1 MVEKLMSPVG
11 WVRAPFL
18 ALCCPFSQVSNKIM
32 EMRNP
37 RILIVDDEPN
47 IRRGLAEALDDQ
59 GYVIEQAASGE
70 DALELLRSKGF
81 DLVLVDLVMEE
92 MDGIEV
98 LKEINKEWPQTEV
111 VIITA
116 HGTIQTAVRALKE
129 GAYDYLT
136 KPINVKR
143 FRSYVHNILRTQEL
157 EEENR
162 RLREQLRAEQE
173 YSEIIGR
180 SEKLLTILE
189 MIDQL
194 APTDVTILIEGES
207 GTGKELVA
215 QAIHQKSGRGQESFI
230 SVNCGA
236 LPRELIGSELFG
248 HEKGAF
254 TGASQQKQGRFELA
268 NRGTLFLDEIAEMD
282 LEAQVT
288 LLRILEE
295 GRFRRVGGTR
305 EVAVDVR
312 VIAATNK
319 SLEEQVGEG
328 KFREDLFY
336 RLNVVRMNLPP
347 LRERREDIKVLA
359 QHFLDN
365 FSAKYHRSD
374 LKFDSEVS
382 ARFADYE
389 WPGNIRELKNC
400 IERAVILAREPVI
413 GLDLLPEP
421 LQRESDSPTKAGIS
435 VGLSLADV
443 EREMIRQTLEH
454 TGGHRRRTAEILGI
468 SERDLYYKLKKYQL
482 K

>member
-1 MVEKLMSPVG
+1 
-11 WVRAPFL
+11 
-18 ALCCPFSQVSNKIM
+18 M
-32 EMRNP
+32 EMRTP
-37 RILIVDDEPN
+37 RILIVDDELN
-47 IRRGLAEALDDQ
+47 IRQGLAEALQDQ
-59 GYVIEQAASGE
+59 GYEIEQAASGE
-70 DALELLRSKGF
+70 AALELVRLMPF

-92 MDGIEV
+92 MDGLEV
-98 LKEINKEWPQTEV
+98 LRQINREWPQTEV

-116 HGTIQTAVRALKE
+116 HGTIETAVTALRE

-143 FRSYVHNILRTQEL
+143 FRSYVHNILRAQEL
-157 EEENR
+157 QEENR
-162 RLREQLRAEQE
+162 RLREQLRTEQE
-173 YSEIIGR
+173 YSQIIGR

-215 QAIHQKSGRGQESFI
+215 NAIHQKSGRGQKPFI

-236 LPRELIGSELFG
+236 LPKELIGSELFG

-254 TGASQQKQGRFELA
+254 TGASHQKQGRFELA
-268 NRGTLFLDEIAEMD
+268 DRGTLFLDEIAEMD

-288 LLRILEE
+288 LLRILEG
-295 GRFRRVGGTR
+295 GRFRRVGGTH
-305 EVAVDVR
+305 EVKVDVR

-319 SLEEQVGEG
+319 SLKEQVREG
-328 KFREDLFY
+328 RFREDLFY
-336 RLNVVRMNLPP
+336 RLNVVRMSLPP
-347 LRERREDIKVLA
+347 LRERREDIQTLA
-359 QHFLDN
+359 QHFLDTL
-365 FSAKYHRSD
+365 STKYHKSD
-374 LKFDSEVS
+374 LKFASELTERL
-382 ARFADYE
+382 AHYE

-400 IERAVILAREPVI
+400 IERAVILTREQVI
-413 GLDLLPEP
+413 GLDLLPERIR
-421 LQRESDSPTKAGIS
+421 QESDLPTRAAVS
-435 VGLSLADV
+435 VGLSLGEM

-454 TGGHRRRTAEILGI
+454 TGGHRKRTAEILGI

>member
-1 MVEKLMSPVG
+1 
-11 WVRAPFL
+11 
-18 ALCCPFSQVSNKIM
+18 M
-32 EMRNP
+32 EMRTP
-37 RILIVDDEPN
+37 RILIVDDELN
-47 IRRGLAEALDDQ
+47 IRQGLAEALQDQ
-59 GYVIEQAASGE
+59 GYEIEQAASGE
-70 DALELLRSKGF
+70 AALELVRLMPF

-92 MDGIEV
+92 MDGLEV
-98 LKEINKEWPQTEV
+98 LRQINREWPQTEV

-116 HGTIQTAVRALKE
+116 HGTIETAVTALRE

-143 FRSYVHNILRTQEL
+143 FRSYVHNILRAQEL
-157 EEENR
+157 QEENR
-162 RLREQLRAEQE
+162 RLREQLRTEQE
-173 YSEIIGR
+173 YSQIIGR

-215 QAIHQKSGRGQESFI
+215 NAIHQKSGRGQKPFI

-236 LPRELIGSELFG
+236 LPKELIGSELFG

-254 TGASQQKQGRFELA
+254 TGASHQKQGRFELA
-268 NRGTLFLDEIAEMD
+268 DRGTLFLDEIAEMD

-288 LLRILEE
+288 LLRILEG
-295 GRFRRVGGTR
+295 GRFRRVGGTH
-305 EVAVDVR
+305 EVKVDVR

-319 SLEEQVGEG
+319 SLKEQVREG
-328 KFREDLFY
+328 RFREDLFY
-336 RLNVVRMNLPP
+336 RLNVVRMSLPP
-347 LRERREDIKVLA
+347 LRERREDIQTLA
-359 QHFLDN
+359 QHFLDTL
-365 FSAKYHRSD
+365 STKYHKSD
-374 LKFDSEVS
+374 LKFASELTERL
-382 ARFADYE
+382 AHYE

-400 IERAVILAREPVI
+400 IERAVILTREQVI
-413 GLDLLPEP
+413 GLDLLPERIR
-421 LQRESDSPTKAGIS
+421 QESDLPTRAAVS
-435 VGLSLADV
+435 VGLSLAEM

-454 TGGHRRRTAEILGI
+454 TGGHRKRTAEILGI

>member
-1 MVEKLMSPVG
+1 
-11 WVRAPFL
+11 
-18 ALCCPFSQVSNKIM
+18 M
-32 EMRNP
+32 EMGRP

-47 IRRGLAEALDDQ
+47 IRQGLAEALDDQ
-59 GYVIEQAASGE
+59 GYEIEQAASGE
-70 DALELLRSKGF
+70 DALELVRLKPF
-81 DLVLVDLVMEE
+81 HLVLVDLVMEE

-98 LKEINKEWPQTEV
+98 LREINREWPQTEV

-116 HGTIQTAVRALKE
+116 HGTIETAVKALKE

-143 FRSYVHNILRTQEL
+143 FRSYIHNILRAQEL
-157 EEENR
+157 QEENR
-162 RLREQLRAEQE
+162 RLREQLRTEQE
-173 YSEIIGR
+173 YSQIIGR

-215 QAIHQKSGRGQESFI
+215 HAIHQKSGRGQKPFI

-236 LPRELIGSELFG
+236 LPKELIGNELFG

-268 NRGTLFLDEIAEMD
+268 DRGTLFLDEIAEMD

-295 GRFRRVGGTR
+295 GRFRRIGGTR
-305 EVAVDVR
+305 EVKVNVR

-319 SLEEQVGEG
+319 SLEEQV
-328 KFREDLFY
+328 KQHRFREDLFY

-347 LRERREDIKVLA
+347 LRERREDIRPLA
-359 QHFLDN
+359 QHFLDT
-365 FSAKYHRSD
+365 FSNKYHKSD
-374 LKFDSEVS
+374 LKFAPELNE
-382 ARFADYE
+382 RFDHYR

-400 IERAVILAREPVI
+400 IERAVILARGPVI
-413 GLDLLPEP
+413 GLDLLPQR
-421 LQRESDSPTKAGIS
+421 LKRESDLPTKEGVS
-435 VGLSLADV
+435 VGLSLV
-443 EREMIRQTLEH
+443 EMEREMIRRTLEH
-454 TGGHRRRTAEILGI
+454 TEGHRKRAAEILGI

>member
-1 MVEKLMSPVG
+1 
-11 WVRAPFL
+11 
-18 ALCCPFSQVSNKIM
+18 
-32 EMRNP
+32 
-37 RILIVDDEPN
+37 
-47 IRRGLAEALDDQ
+47 
-59 GYVIEQAASGE
+59 
-70 DALELLRSKGF
+70 
-81 DLVLVDLVMEE
+81 
-92 MDGIEV
+92 
-98 LKEINKEWPQTEV
+98 V

-116 HGTIQTAVRALKE
+116 HGTIETAVKALKE

-143 FRSYVHNILRTQEL
+143 FRSYVHNILYAREL

-162 RLREQLRAEQE
+162 RLREKLRAEQE
-173 YSEIIGR
+173 YSQIVGR

-215 QAIHQKSGRGQESFI
+215 QAMHRKSGRGQEPFI

-268 NRGTLFLDEIAEMD
+268 HCGTLFLDEIAEMD

-305 EVAVDVR
+305 EIEIDVR

-319 SLEEQVGEG
+319 SLQEQVKERR
-328 KFREDLFY
+328 FREDLFY
-336 RLNVVRMNLPP
+336 RLNVVRMNVPS
-347 LRERREDIKVLA
+347 LRERREDIQLLA
-359 QHFLDN
+359 QHFLDT
-365 FSAKYHRSD
+365 FGAKYHRPD
-374 LKFDSEVS
+374 LEFVPEVK
-382 ARFADYE
+382 ARFADYS
-389 WPGNIRELKNC
+389 WPGNIRELRNC
-400 IERAVILAREPVI
+400 IERAVILARGSAI
-413 GLDLLPEP
+413 GLDSLPQSLQRKPSLPEV
-421 LQRESDSPTKAGIS
+421 SGIS
-435 VGLSLADV
+435 VGLSLV
-443 EREMIRQTLEH
+443 EVEKEMIRQTLEH
-454 TGGHRRRTAEILGI
+454 TGGHRKRTAQILGI

>member
-1 MVEKLMSPVG
+1 
-11 WVRAPFL
+11 
-18 ALCCPFSQVSNKIM
+18 M
-32 EMRNP
+32 ETLKP
-37 RILIVDDEPN
+37 RILIADDEPN
-47 IRRGLAEALDDQ
+47 IRQGLAEALEDQ
-59 GYVIEQAASGE
+59 GYEIEQAPSGE
-70 DALELLRSKGF
+70 AALTLLESAPF

-92 MDGIEV
+92 MDGIQV
-98 LKEINKEWPQTEV
+98 LQEINRQWPQTEV

-116 HGTIQTAVRALKE
+116 HGTIETAVKALKE

-143 FRSYVHNILRTQEL
+143 FRSYVHNILYSREL

-162 RLREQLRAEQE
+162 RLREKLRAEQE
-173 YSEIIGR
+173 YSQIIGR

-215 QAIHQKSGRGQESFI
+215 QAMHRKSGRGQEPFI

-268 NRGTLFLDEIAEMD
+268 HCGTLFLDEIAEMD

-288 LLRILEE
+288 LLRILEG

-305 EVAVDVR
+305 EIEVDVR

-319 SLEEQVGEG
+319 SLQNQVKERR
-328 KFREDLFY
+328 FREDLFY
-336 RLNVVRMNLPP
+336 RLNVVRMSVPS
-347 LRERREDIKVLA
+347 LRERREDIQLLA
-359 QHFLDN
+359 QHFLDT
-365 FSAKYHRSD
+365 FRAKYHRPD
-374 LKFDSEVS
+374 LEFAPEVKT
-382 ARFADYE
+382 RFADYS
-389 WPGNIRELKNC
+389 WPGNIRELRNC
-400 IERAVILAREPVI
+400 VERAVILARGSAI
-413 GLDLLPEP
+413 GLDTLPES
-421 LQRESDSPTKAGIS
+421 LQRKPSLPEVSGIS
-435 VGLSLADV
+435 VGLSLVKV
-443 EREMIRQTLEH
+443 EKEMIRQTLEH
-454 TGGHRRRTAEILGI
+454 TGGHRKRTAQILGI

>member
-1 MVEKLMSPVG
+1 
-11 WVRAPFL
+11 
-18 ALCCPFSQVSNKIM
+18 M
-32 EMRNP
+32 ETLKP
-37 RILIVDDEPN
+37 RILIADDEPN
-47 IRRGLAEALDDQ
+47 IRQGLAEALEDQ
-59 GYVIEQAASGE
+59 GYEIEQAPSGE
-70 DALELLRSKGF
+70 AALTLLESAPF

-92 MDGIEV
+92 MDGIQV
-98 LKEINKEWPQTEV
+98 LQEINRQWPQTEV

-116 HGTIQTAVRALKE
+116 HGTIETAVKALKE

-143 FRSYVHNILRTQEL
+143 FRSYVHNILYSREL

-162 RLREQLRAEQE
+162 RLREKLRAEQE
-173 YSEIIGR
+173 YSQIIGR

-215 QAIHQKSGRGQESFI
+215 QAMHRKSGRGQEPFI

-268 NRGTLFLDEIAEMD
+268 HCGTLFLDEIAEMD

-288 LLRILEE
+288 LLRILEG

-305 EVAVDVR
+305 EIVVDVR

-319 SLEEQVGEG
+319 SLQDQVKERR
-328 KFREDLFY
+328 FREDLFY
-336 RLNVVRMNLPP
+336 RLNVVRMSVPS
-347 LRERREDIKVLA
+347 LRERREDIQLLA
-359 QHFLDN
+359 QHFLDT
-365 FSAKYHRSD
+365 FRAKYHRPD
-374 LKFDSEVS
+374 LEFAPEVK
-382 ARFADYE
+382 ARFADYS
-389 WPGNIRELKNC
+389 WPGNIRELRNC
-400 IERAVILAREPVI
+400 VERAVILARGSAI
-413 GLDLLPEP
+413 GLDTLPES
-421 LQRESDSPTKAGIS
+421 LQRKPSLPEVSGIS
-435 VGLSLADV
+435 VGLPLVKV
-443 EREMIRQTLEH
+443 EKEMIRQTLEH
-454 TGGHRRRTAEILGI
+454 TGGHRKRTAQILGI

>member
-1 MVEKLMSPVG
+1 MG
-11 WVRAPFL
+11 R
-18 ALCCPFSQVSNKIM
+18 
-32 EMRNP
+32 P

-47 IRRGLAEALDDQ
+47 IRQGLAEALGDQ
-59 GYVIEQAASGE
+59 GYEIEQAASGE
-70 DALELLRSKGF
+70 VALELVRLRPF

-98 LKEINKEWPQTEV
+98 LREINRQWPQTEV

-116 HGTIQTAVRALKE
+116 HGTIETAVKALKE

-143 FRSYVHNILRTQEL
+143 FRSYIHNILRAQEL
-157 EEENR
+157 QEENR
-162 RLREQLRAEQE
+162 RLREQLRTEQE
-173 YSEIIGR
+173 YSQIIGR

-189 MIDQL
+189 MIEQL
-194 APTDVTILIEGES
+194 APTDVTLLIEGES

-215 QAIHQKSGRGQESFI
+215 HAIHHKSGRGQKHFI

-236 LPRELIGSELFG
+236 LPKELIGSELFG

-268 NRGTLFLDEIAEMD
+268 DRGSLFLDEIAEMD

-305 EVAVDVR
+305 EIKVNVR

-319 SLEEQVGEG
+319 SLQEQVKKGR
-328 KFREDLFY
+328 FREDLFY
-336 RLNVVRMNLPP
+336 RLNVVRMSLPP
-347 LRERREDIKVLA
+347 LRERREDIEPLA
-359 QHFLDN
+359 QHFLDT
-365 FSAKYHRSD
+365 FAAKYHKTQ
-374 LKFDSEVS
+374 LKLASELKE
-382 ARFADYE
+382 RFAHYQ

-400 IERAVILAREPVI
+400 IERAVILAREPLI
-413 GLDLLPEP
+413 GLDLLPER
-421 LQRESDSPTKAGIS
+421 LQLESDLPARGGIS
-435 VGLSLADV
+435 VGSSLAEI

-454 TGGHRRRTAEILGI
+454 TGGHRKRTAEILGI

>member
-1 MVEKLMSPVG
+1 M
-11 WVRAPFL
+11 
-18 ALCCPFSQVSNKIM
+18 SNKTM
-32 EMRNP
+32 EMGRP

-47 IRRGLAEALDDQ
+47 IRQGLAEALEGQ
-59 GYVIEQAASGE
+59 GYEIEQAASGE
-70 DALELLRSKGF
+70 AALELVRLKPF

-98 LKEINKEWPQTEV
+98 LREINREWPQTEV

-116 HGTIQTAVRALKE
+116 HGTIETAVKALKE

-143 FRSYVHNILRTQEL
+143 FRSYIHNILRAQEL
-157 EEENR
+157 QEENW
-162 RLREQLRAEQE
+162 RLKEQLRTEQE
-173 YSEIIGR
+173 YSQIIGR
-180 SEKLLTILE
+180 SDKLLTILE

-215 QAIHQKSGRGQESFI
+215 HAIHKKSGRGQKPFI

-236 LPRELIGSELFG
+236 LPKELIGSELFG

-268 NRGTLFLDEIAEMD
+268 DRGTLFLDEIAEMD

-305 EVAVDVR
+305 EVMVNVR

-319 SLEEQVGEG
+319 SLQEQVKQG

-336 RLNVVRMNLPP
+336 RLNVVRMNLPS
-347 LRERREDIKVLA
+347 LRERQEDIKPLA
-359 QHFLDN
+359 QHFLDI
-365 FSAKYHRSD
+365 FSNKYHKAD
-374 LKFDSEVS
+374 LRFSSELYE
-382 ARFADYE
+382 RFAHYQ

-400 IERAVILAREPVI
+400 IERAVILAREPII
-413 GLDLLPEP
+413 GLDLLPER
-421 LQRESDSPTKAGIS
+421 LQGESNVPTGVGIS
-435 VGLSLADV
+435 VGLSLAEM
-443 EREMIRQTLEH
+443 EREVIRQTLEH
-454 TGGHRRRTAEILGI
+454 TGGHRKRTAEILGI

>member
-1 MVEKLMSPVG
+1 
-11 WVRAPFL
+11 
-18 ALCCPFSQVSNKIM
+18 M
-32 EMRNP
+32 ETLKP
-37 RILIVDDEPN
+37 RILIADDEPN
-47 IRRGLAEALDDQ
+47 IRQGLAEALEDQ
-59 GYVIEQAASGE
+59 GYEIEQAPSGE
-70 DALELLRSKGF
+70 AALTLLESAPF

-92 MDGIEV
+92 MDGIQV
-98 LKEINKEWPQTEV
+98 LQEINRQWPQTEV

-116 HGTIQTAVRALKE
+116 HGTIETAVKALKE

-143 FRSYVHNILRTQEL
+143 FRSYVHNILYSREL

-162 RLREQLRAEQE
+162 RLREKLRAEQE
-173 YSEIIGR
+173 YSQIIGR

-215 QAIHQKSGRGQESFI
+215 QAMHRKSGRGQEPFI

-268 NRGTLFLDEIAEMD
+268 HCGTLFLDEIAEMD

-288 LLRILEE
+288 LLRILEG

-305 EVAVDVR
+305 EIEVNVR

-319 SLEEQVGEG
+319 SLQAQVKEG
-328 KFREDLFY
+328 RFREDLFY
-336 RLNVVRMNLPP
+336 RLNVVRMSVPP
-347 LRERREDIKVLA
+347 LRERREDIQLLA
-359 QHFLDN
+359 QHFLDT
-365 FSAKYHRSD
+365 FRAKYHRPD
-374 LKFDSEVS
+374 LEFAPEVK
-382 ARFADYE
+382 ARFADYS

-400 IERAVILAREPVI
+400 VERAVILARGSAI
-413 GLDLLPEP
+413 GLDTLPES
-421 LQRESDSPTKAGIS
+421 LQRKPSLPEVSGIS
-435 VGLSLADV
+435 VGLSLVKV
-443 EREMIRQTLEH
+443 EKEMIRQTLEH
-454 TGGHRRRTAEILGI
+454 TGGHRKRTAQILGI

>member
-1 MVEKLMSPVG
+1 
-11 WVRAPFL
+11 
-18 ALCCPFSQVSNKIM
+18 M
-32 EMRNP
+32 EMRKP

-47 IRRGLAEALDDQ
+47 IRQGLAEALAGQ
-59 GYVIEQAASGE
+59 GYEIEQAASGE
-70 DALELLRSKGF
+70 AALERLGLTSF
-81 DLVLVDLVMEE
+81 DLVLVDLVMEG
-92 MDGIEV
+92 MDGID
-98 LKEINKEWPQTEV
+98 LLQEINRLWPQIEV

-116 HGTIQTAVRALKE
+116 HGTIETAVKALKE

-143 FRSYVHNILRTQEL
+143 FRSYVHNILRAQEL

-162 RLREQLRAEQE
+162 RLREQLRTQEE
-173 YSEIIGR
+173 YSQLIGR

-194 APTDVTILIEGES
+194 APTDVTLLIEGES

-215 QAIHQKSGRGQESFI
+215 NAIHQKSGRGQEPFI

-268 NRGTLFLDEIAEMD
+268 HSGTLFLDEIAEMD

-305 EVAVDVR
+305 EIEVDVR

-319 SLEEQVGEG
+319 SLQEQVGE
-328 KFREDLFY
+328 KRFREDLFY
-336 RLNVVRMNLPP
+336 RLNVVRMSLPP
-347 LRERREDIKVLA
+347 LRERREDVQLLA
-359 QHFLDN
+359 QHFLDT
-365 FSAKYHRSD
+365 FSVKYHKSD
-374 LKFDSEVS
+374 LQFAPEMS
-382 ARFADYE
+382 ARFADYH

-400 IERAVILAREPVI
+400 IERAVILAKDPII
-413 GLDLLPEP
+413 GLDLLPER
-421 LQRESDSPTKAGIS
+421 LQQESSLSDVFGLSA
-435 VGLSLADV
+435 GLSLAEV
-443 EREMIRQTLEH
+443 EKEMIRQTLEH
-454 TGGHRRRTAEILGI
+454 TGGHRKRTAQMLGI

>member
-1 MVEKLMSPVG
+1 
-11 WVRAPFL
+11 
-18 ALCCPFSQVSNKIM
+18 M
-32 EMRNP
+32 EMGRP

-47 IRRGLAEALDDQ
+47 IRQGLAEALDDQ
-59 GYVIEQAASGE
+59 GYEIEQAASGE
-70 DALELLRSKGF
+70 AALELVRLQPF

-98 LKEINKEWPQTEV
+98 LREINREWPQTEV

-116 HGTIQTAVRALKE
+116 HGTIETAVKALRE

-143 FRSYVHNILRTQEL
+143 FRSYIHNILRAQEL
-157 EEENR
+157 QEENK

-173 YSEIIGR
+173 YSQIIGR

-215 QAIHQKSGRGQESFI
+215 HAIHQKSGRGQEPFI

-236 LPRELIGSELFG
+236 LPKELIGSELFG

-268 NRGTLFLDEIAEMD
+268 DCGTLFLDEIAEMD

-295 GRFRRVGGTR
+295 GRFRRIGGTR
-305 EVAVDVR
+305 EVTVNVR

-319 SLEEQVGEG
+319 SLEEQV
-328 KFREDLFY
+328 KQHRFREDLFY
-336 RLNVVRMNLPP
+336 RLNVVRMSLPP
-347 LRERREDIKVLA
+347 LRERREDIKPLA
-359 QHFLDN
+359 QHFLDT
-365 FSAKYHRSD
+365 FSTKYHKSN
-374 LKFDSEVS
+374 LVFSPELHEKF
-382 ARFADYE
+382 ALYR

-400 IERAVILAREPVI
+400 IERAVIMARGQVI
-413 GLDLLPEP
+413 GLDLLP
-421 LQRESDSPTKAGIS
+421 QRLKQESALATGEEVS
-435 VGLSLADV
+435 VGLSLAEM
-443 EREMIRQTLEH
+443 ERELIRRTLEH
-454 TGGHRRRTAEILGI
+454 TGGHRKRTAGILGI

>member
-1 MVEKLMSPVG
+1 MTIGK
-11 WVRAPFL
+11 
-18 ALCCPFSQVSNKIM
+18 
-32 EMRNP
+32 P

-47 IRRGLAEALDDQ
+47 IRQGLVEALDGQ
-59 GYVIEQAASGE
+59 GYEIEQAPSGE
-70 DALELLRSKGF
+70 DALAHLQETPF

-92 MDGIEV
+92 MDGIQV
-98 LKEINKEWPQTEV
+98 LQEINRRWPQTEV

-116 HGTIQTAVRALKE
+116 HGTIETAVKALKE

-143 FRSYVHNILRTQEL
+143 FRSYVHNILHAQEL

-162 RLREQLRAEQE
+162 LLREQLRAEQE
-173 YSEIIGR
+173 YSQIVGR
-180 SEKLLTILE
+180 SEKLLTVLE

-215 QAIHQKSGRGQESFI
+215 QAIHRKSGRGQEPFI

-268 NRGTLFLDEIAEMD
+268 HCGTLFLDEIAEMD

-305 EVAVDVR
+305 E
-312 VIAATNK
+312 
-319 SLEEQVGEG
+319 
-328 KFREDLFY
+328 
-336 RLNVVRMNLPP
+336 
-347 LRERREDIKVLA
+347 
-359 QHFLDN
+359 
-365 FSAKYHRSD
+365 
-374 LKFDSEVS
+374 
-382 ARFADYE
+382 
-389 WPGNIRELKNC
+389 
-400 IERAVILAREPVI
+400 
-413 GLDLLPEP
+413 
-421 LQRESDSPTKAGIS
+421 
-435 VGLSLADV
+435 
-443 EREMIRQTLEH
+443 
-454 TGGHRRRTAEILGI
+454 
-468 SERDLYYKLKKYQL
+468 
-482 K
+482 

>member
-1 MVEKLMSPVG
+1 
-11 WVRAPFL
+11 
-18 ALCCPFSQVSNKIM
+18 M
-32 EMRNP
+32 ETRIP

-47 IRRGLAEALDDQ
+47 IRQGLAEALEGQ
-59 GYVIEQAASGE
+59 GYEIEQAASGE
-70 DALELLRSKGF
+70 TALERLSLTSF
-81 DLVLVDLVMEE
+81 DLVLADLVMEG
-92 MDGIEV
+92 MDGIEFLQEV
-98 LKEINKEWPQTEV
+98 NRLRPQTEV

-116 HGTIQTAVRALKE
+116 HGTIETAVKALKE

-143 FRSYVHNILRTQEL
+143 FRSYVHNILRAQEL
-157 EEENR
+157 IEENR
-162 RLREQLRAEQE
+162 LLREQLRKQEE
-173 YSEIIGR
+173 YSQLIGR

-215 QAIHQKSGRGQESFI
+215 NAIHQKSGRGQEPFI

-254 TGASQQKQGRFELA
+254 TSASQQKQGRFELA
-268 NRGTLFLDEIAEMD
+268 HRGTLFLDEIAEMN

-305 EVAVDVR
+305 EIEVDVR

-319 SLEEQVGEG
+319 SLQEQVGEG
-328 KFREDLFY
+328 RFREDLFY
-336 RLNVVRMNLPP
+336 RLNVVRMSLPP
-347 LRERREDIKVLA
+347 LRERREDVQLLT
-359 QHFLDN
+359 QHFLST
-365 FSAKYHRSD
+365 FSAKYHKPDVQFSP
-374 LKFDSEVS
+374 EVD
-382 ARFADYE
+382 ARFADYH

-400 IERAVILAREPVI
+400 IERAVILAKNPVI
-413 GLDLLPEP
+413 GLDLLPERIQEKSSLP
-421 LQRESDSPTKAGIS
+421 GVSGLAAGR
-435 VGLSLADV
+435 SLAEV
-443 EREMIRQTLEH
+443 EKEMIRRTLEH
-454 TGGHRRRTAEILGI
+454 TGGHRKRTAQMLGI

-482 K
+482 R

>member
-1 MVEKLMSPVG
+1 
-11 WVRAPFL
+11 
-18 ALCCPFSQVSNKIM
+18 M
-32 EMRNP
+32 EMRTP
-37 RILIVDDEPN
+37 RILIVDDELN
-47 IRRGLAEALDDQ
+47 IRQGLAEALQDQ
-59 GYVIEQAASGE
+59 GYEIEQAASGE
-70 DALELLRSKGF
+70 AALELVRLMPF

-92 MDGIEV
+92 MDGLEV
-98 LKEINKEWPQTEV
+98 LRQINREWPQTEV

-116 HGTIQTAVRALKE
+116 HGTIETAVTALRE

-143 FRSYVHNILRTQEL
+143 LRSYVHNILRAQEL
-157 EEENR
+157 QEENR
-162 RLREQLRAEQE
+162 RLREQLRTEQE
-173 YSEIIGR
+173 YSQIIGR

-215 QAIHQKSGRGQESFI
+215 NAIHQKSGRGQKPFI

-236 LPRELIGSELFG
+236 LPKELIGSELFG

-254 TGASQQKQGRFELA
+254 TGASHQKQGRFELA
-268 NRGTLFLDEIAEMD
+268 DRGTLFLDEIAEMD

-288 LLRILEE
+288 LLRILEG
-295 GRFRRVGGTR
+295 GRFRRVGGTH
-305 EVAVDVR
+305 EVKVDVR

-319 SLEEQVGEG
+319 SLKEQVREG
-328 KFREDLFY
+328 RFREDLFY
-336 RLNVVRMNLPP
+336 RLNVVRMSLPP
-347 LRERREDIKVLA
+347 LRERREDIQTLA
-359 QHFLDN
+359 QHFLDTL
-365 FSAKYHRSD
+365 STKYHKSD
-374 LKFDSEVS
+374 LKFASELTERL
-382 ARFADYE
+382 AHYE

-400 IERAVILAREPVI
+400 IERAVILTREQVI
-413 GLDLLPEP
+413 GLDLLPERIR
-421 LQRESDSPTKAGIS
+421 QESDLPTRAAVS
-435 VGLSLADV
+435 VGLSLAEM

-454 TGGHRRRTAEILGI
+454 TGGHRKRTAEILGI

>member
-1 MVEKLMSPVG
+1 
-11 WVRAPFL
+11 
-18 ALCCPFSQVSNKIM
+18 M
-32 EMRNP
+32 ETLKP
-37 RILIVDDEPN
+37 RILIADDEPN
-47 IRRGLAEALDDQ
+47 IRQGLAEALEDQ
-59 GYVIEQAASGE
+59 GYEIEQAPSGE
-70 DALELLRSKGF
+70 AALTLLESAPF

-92 MDGIEV
+92 MDGIQV
-98 LKEINKEWPQTEV
+98 LQEINRQWPQTEV

-116 HGTIQTAVRALKE
+116 HGTIETAVKALKE

-143 FRSYVHNILRTQEL
+143 FRSYVHNILYSREL

-162 RLREQLRAEQE
+162 RLREKLRAEQE
-173 YSEIIGR
+173 YSQIIGR

-215 QAIHQKSGRGQESFI
+215 QAMHRKSGRGQEPFI

-268 NRGTLFLDEIAEMD
+268 HCGTLFLDEIAEMD

-288 LLRILEE
+288 LLRILEG

-305 EVAVDVR
+305 EIVVDVR

-319 SLEEQVGEG
+319 SLQDQVKERR
-328 KFREDLFY
+328 FREDLFY
-336 RLNVVRMNLPP
+336 RLNVVRMSVPS
-347 LRERREDIKVLA
+347 LRERREDIQLLA
-359 QHFLDN
+359 QHFLDT
-365 FSAKYHRSD
+365 FRAKYHRPD
-374 LKFDSEVS
+374 LEFAPEVKT
-382 ARFADYE
+382 RFADYS
-389 WPGNIRELKNC
+389 WPGNIRELRNC
-400 IERAVILAREPVI
+400 VERAVILARGSAI
-413 GLDLLPEP
+413 GLDTLPES
-421 LQRESDSPTKAGIS
+421 LQRKPSLPEVSGIS
-435 VGLSLADV
+435 VGLSLVKV
-443 EREMIRQTLEH
+443 EKEMIRQTLEH
-454 TGGHRRRTAEILGI
+454 TGGHRKRTAQILGI

>member
-1 MVEKLMSPVG
+1 
-11 WVRAPFL
+11 
-18 ALCCPFSQVSNKIM
+18 M
-32 EMRNP
+32 EARQP

-47 IRRGLAEALDDQ
+47 IRQGLAEALQDQ
-59 GYVIEQAASGE
+59 GYEIEQAASGE
-70 DALELLRSKGF
+70 AALELLQMKPF

-98 LKEINKEWPQTEV
+98 LRQINREWPQTEV

-116 HGTIQTAVRALKE
+116 YGTIETAVKALKE

-143 FRSYVHNILRTQEL
+143 FRSYVHNILRAQEL
-157 EEENR
+157 QEENK
-162 RLREQLRAEQE
+162 RLREQLRTEQE
-173 YSEIIGR
+173 YSQIIGR

-194 APTDVTILIEGES
+194 APTDVNILIEGES

-215 QAIHQKSGRGQESFI
+215 HAIHQKSGRGPKPFI

-236 LPRELIGSELFG
+236 LPKGLIASELFG
-248 HEKGAF
+248 HQKGAF
-254 TGASQQKQGRFELA
+254 TGASEQKQGRFELA
-268 NRGTLFLDEIAEMD
+268 DRGTLFLDEIAEMD

-288 LLRILEE
+288 LLRILEG

-305 EVAVDVR
+305 EVKVDVR

-319 SLEEQVGEG
+319 SLEEQVREG
-328 KFREDLFY
+328 RFREDLFY
-336 RLNVVRMNLPP
+336 RLNVVRMSLPP
-347 LRERREDIKVLA
+347 LRERREDIKPLA
-359 QHFLDN
+359 QHFLDT
-365 FSAKYHRSD
+365 FSAKYHKSD
-374 LKFDSEVS
+374 LKFTSELND
-382 ARFADYE
+382 RLTHYQ

-400 IERAVILAREPVI
+400 IERAVILAREQVI
-413 GLDLLPEP
+413 GLDLLPERV
-421 LQRESDSPTKAGIS
+421 QRESDLPTTPGVS
-435 VGLSLADV
+435 VGRSLA
-443 EREMIRQTLEH
+443 EMEKEMIRQTLEQ
-454 TGGHRRRTAEILGI
+454 TGGHRKRTAEILGI

>member
-1 MVEKLMSPVG
+1 
-11 WVRAPFL
+11 
-18 ALCCPFSQVSNKIM
+18 M
-32 EMRNP
+32 ETLKP
-37 RILIVDDEPN
+37 RILIADDEPN
-47 IRRGLAEALDDQ
+47 IRQGLAEALEDQ
-59 GYVIEQAASGE
+59 GYEIEQAPSGE
-70 DALELLRSKGF
+70 AALTLLESAPF

-92 MDGIEV
+92 MDGIQV
-98 LKEINKEWPQTEV
+98 LQEINRQWPQTEV

-116 HGTIQTAVRALKE
+116 HGTIETAVKALKE

-143 FRSYVHNILRTQEL
+143 FRSYVHNILYSREL

-162 RLREQLRAEQE
+162 RLREKLRAEQE
-173 YSEIIGR
+173 YSQIIGR

-215 QAIHQKSGRGQESFI
+215 QAMHRKSGRGQEPFI

-268 NRGTLFLDEIAEMD
+268 HCGTLFLDEIAEMD

-288 LLRILEE
+288 LLRILEG

-305 EVAVDVR
+305 EIVVDVR

-319 SLEEQVGEG
+319 SLQDQVKERR
-328 KFREDLFY
+328 FREDLFY
-336 RLNVVRMNLPP
+336 RLNVVRMSVPS
-347 LRERREDIKVLA
+347 LRERREDIQLLA
-359 QHFLDN
+359 QHFLDT
-365 FSAKYHRSD
+365 FRAKYHRPD
-374 LKFDSEVS
+374 LEFAPEVK
-382 ARFADYE
+382 ARFADYS
-389 WPGNIRELKNC
+389 WPGNIRELRNC
-400 IERAVILAREPVI
+400 VERAVILARGSAI
-413 GLDLLPEP
+413 GLDTLPES
-421 LQRESDSPTKAGIS
+421 LQRKPPLPEVSGIS
-435 VGLSLADV
+435 VGLSLVKV
-443 EREMIRQTLEH
+443 EKEMIRQTLEH
-454 TGGHRRRTAEILGI
+454 TGGHRKRTAQILGI

>member
-1 MVEKLMSPVG
+1 
-11 WVRAPFL
+11 
-18 ALCCPFSQVSNKIM
+18 M
-32 EMRNP
+32 ETRKP
-37 RILIVDDEPN
+37 RILIADDEPN
-47 IRRGLAEALDDQ
+47 IRQGLAEALEDQ
-59 GYVIEQAASGE
+59 GYEIEQAPSGE
-70 DALELLRSKGF
+70 AALTLLESAPF

-92 MDGIEV
+92 MDGIQV
-98 LKEINKEWPQTEV
+98 LQEIKRQWPQTEV

-116 HGTIQTAVRALKE
+116 YGTIETAVEALKE

-143 FRSYVHNILRTQEL
+143 FRSYVHNILYSREL

-162 RLREQLRAEQE
+162 RLREKLRAEQE
-173 YSEIIGR
+173 YSQIVGR
-180 SEKLLTILE
+180 SEKLMTILE

-215 QAIHQKSGRGQESFI
+215 QAMHRKSGRGQEPFI

-268 NRGTLFLDEIAEMD
+268 HRGTLFLDEIAEMD

-305 EVAVDVR
+305 EIEVDVR

-319 SLEEQVGEG
+319 SLQDQV
-328 KFREDLFY
+328 KQRRFREDLFY
-336 RLNVVRMNLPP
+336 RLNVVRMSVPS
-347 LRERREDIKVLA
+347 LRERHEDIQLLV
-359 QHFLDN
+359 QHFLDT
-365 FSAKYHRSD
+365 FGAKYHRPD
-374 LKFDSEVS
+374 LEFAPEVK
-382 ARFADYE
+382 ARFADYS
-389 WPGNIRELKNC
+389 WPGNIRELRNC
-400 IERAVILAREPVI
+400 VERAVILARGSVI
-413 GLDLLPEP
+413 GLDTLPES
-421 LQRESDSPTKAGIS
+421 LQRKPPLPEVSGIS
-435 VGLSLADV
+435 VGLSLV
-443 EREMIRQTLEH
+443 EVEKEMIRQTLEH
-454 TGGHRRRTAEILGI
+454 TGGHRKRTAQILGI

>member
-1 MVEKLMSPVG
+1 
-11 WVRAPFL
+11 
-18 ALCCPFSQVSNKIM
+18 M
-32 EMRNP
+32 ETRKP

-47 IRRGLAEALDDQ
+47 IRQGLAEALDDQ
-59 GYVIEQAASGE
+59 GYEIQQAPSGE
-70 DALELLRSKGF
+70 TALELLRLTPF

-98 LKEINKEWPQTEV
+98 LREVNRHWPQTEV

-116 HGTIQTAVRALKE
+116 YGTIETAVKALKE

-162 RLREQLRAEQE
+162 RLREKLRTEQE
-173 YSEIIGR
+173 YSQIIGQ

-215 QAIHQKSGRGQESFI
+215 EAIHQKSGRGQEAFI

-236 LPRELIGSELFG
+236 LPKQLIGSELFG

-254 TGASQQKQGRFELA
+254 TGASQQKQGRFQLA
-268 NRGTLFLDEIAEMD
+268 HRGTLFLDEIAEMD
-282 LEAQVT
+282 LEAQVN

-295 GRFRRVGGTR
+295 GQFRRVGGTR
-305 EVAVDVR
+305 VIEVDVR

-319 SLEEQVGEG
+319 SLKDQVRD
-328 KFREDLFY
+328 KRFRADLFY

-347 LRERREDIKVLA
+347 LRERREDIKLLT
-359 QHFLDN
+359 QHFLDTL
-365 FSAKYHRSD
+365 SVKYHKSD
-374 LKFDSEVS
+374 LRLSPEVT
-382 ARFADYE
+382 ARFLEYY

-400 IERAVILAREPVI
+400 VERMVILAREPII

-421 LQRESDSPTKAGIS
+421 LQQRPSLPVMDGVS
-435 VGLSLADV
+435 VGLSLAEV
-443 EREMIRQTLEH
+443 EKEMIRQTLEH
-454 TGGHRRRTAEILGI
+454 TGGHRKRTAEILGI

>member
-1 MVEKLMSPVG
+1 
-11 WVRAPFL
+11 
-18 ALCCPFSQVSNKIM
+18 M
-32 EMRNP
+32 EMQRP

-47 IRRGLAEALDDQ
+47 IRQGLAEALDDQ
-59 GYVIEQAASGE
+59 GYEIEQAASGE
-70 DALELLRSKGF
+70 AALEIIRLKPF
-81 DLVLVDLVMEE
+81 DLVLIDLVMEE

-98 LKEINKEWPQTEV
+98 LREINKEWPQTEV

-116 HGTIQTAVRALKE
+116 HGTIETAVKALKE

-143 FRSYVHNILRTQEL
+143 FRSYIHNILRAQEL
-157 EEENR
+157 QEENR
-162 RLREQLRAEQE
+162 RLREQLRTEQD
-173 YSEIIGR
+173 YSQIIGR
-180 SEKLLTILE
+180 SEKLLTMLE

-215 QAIHQKSGRGQESFI
+215 HAIHQKSGRGQKPFI

-268 NRGTLFLDEIAEMD
+268 DRGTLFLDEIAEMN
-282 LEAQVT
+282 LEVQVT

-305 EVAVDVR
+305 EVKVNVR

-319 SLEEQVGEG
+319 SLKEQVKGG
-328 KFREDLFY
+328 RFREDLFY
-336 RLNVVRMNLPP
+336 RLNVVRMSLPP
-347 LRERREDIKVLA
+347 LRERQEDIEPLA
-359 QHFLDN
+359 QHFLDT
-365 FSAKYHRSD
+365 FSAKYHKSN
-374 LKFDSEVS
+374 LKFASELS
-382 ARFADYE
+382 ERLAHYQ

-400 IERAVILAREPVI
+400 IERAVILTREPVI
-413 GLDLLPEP
+413 GLDLLPER
-421 LQRESDSPTKAGIS
+421 LQRESDLPTRAGVS
-435 VGLSLADV
+435 VGLSLAEM
-443 EREMIRQTLEH
+443 EREMISQTLEH
-454 TGGHRRRTAEILGI
+454 TGGHRKRTAEILGI

>member
-1 MVEKLMSPVG
+1 
-11 WVRAPFL
+11 
-18 ALCCPFSQVSNKIM
+18 M
-32 EMRNP
+32 EARQP

-47 IRRGLAEALDDQ
+47 IRQGLAEALQDQ
-59 GYVIEQAASGE
+59 GYEIEQAASGE
-70 DALELLRSKGF
+70 AALELLRMKPF

-98 LKEINKEWPQTEV
+98 LREINRQWPQTEV

-116 HGTIQTAVRALKE
+116 HGTIETAVKALKE

-143 FRSYVHNILRTQEL
+143 FRSYVHNILRAQEL
-157 EEENR
+157 QEENR
-162 RLREQLRAEQE
+162 LLREQLRTEQE
-173 YSEIIGR
+173 YSQIIGR

-189 MIDQL
+189 MIEQL
-194 APTDVTILIEGES
+194 APTDVNILIEGES

-215 QAIHQKSGRGQESFI
+215 HAIHQKSGRGQKPFV

-236 LPRELIGSELFG
+236 LPKELIGSELFG

-254 TGASQQKQGRFELA
+254 TGASQRKQGRFELA
-268 NRGTLFLDEIAEMD
+268 DRGTLFLDEIAEMD

-288 LLRILEE
+288 LLRILEG

-305 EVAVDVR
+305 EVKVDVR

-319 SLEEQVGEG
+319 SLKKQVREG
-328 KFREDLFY
+328 RFREDLFY
-336 RLNVVRMNLPP
+336 RLNVVRMSLPP
-347 LRERREDIKVLA
+347 LRERREDIKPLA
-359 QHFLDN
+359 QHFLDT
-365 FSAKYHRSD
+365 FSTKYHKSN
-374 LKFDSEVS
+374 LKFASELNE
-382 ARFADYE
+382 RLTHYQ

-400 IERAVILAREPVI
+400 IERAVILAREQLI
-413 GLDLLPEP
+413 GLDLLPER
-421 LQRESDSPTKAGIS
+421 LQLESDLATKAEVS
-435 VGLSLADV
+435 VGLSLAEM

-454 TGGHRRRTAEILGI
+454 TGGHRKRTAEILGI
-468 SERDLYYKLKKYQL
+468 SERDLYYKLKKYEL

>member
-1 MVEKLMSPVG
+1 
-11 WVRAPFL
+11 
-18 ALCCPFSQVSNKIM
+18 M
-32 EMRNP
+32 ETRKP
-37 RILIVDDEPN
+37 RILIADDEPN
-47 IRRGLAEALDDQ
+47 IRQGLAEALEDQ
-59 GYVIEQAASGE
+59 GYEIEQAPSGE
-70 DALELLRSKGF
+70 AALTLLESAPF

-92 MDGIEV
+92 MDGIQV
-98 LKEINKEWPQTEV
+98 LQEINRQWPQTEV

-116 HGTIQTAVRALKE
+116 HGTIETAVKALKE

-143 FRSYVHNILRTQEL
+143 FRSYVHNILYAREL

-162 RLREQLRAEQE
+162 RLREKLRAEQE
-173 YSEIIGR
+173 YSQIVGR
-180 SEKLLTILE
+180 SEKLMAILE

-215 QAIHQKSGRGQESFI
+215 QAMHRKSGRGQEPFI

-268 NRGTLFLDEIAEMD
+268 HRGTLFLDEIAEMD

-305 EVAVDVR
+305 EIEVDVR

-319 SLEEQVGEG
+319 SLQDQVMQRR
-328 KFREDLFY
+328 FREDLFY
-336 RLNVVRMNLPP
+336 RLNVVRMSVPS
-347 LRERREDIKVLA
+347 LRERHEDIQLLA
-359 QHFLDN
+359 QHFLDT
-365 FSAKYHRSD
+365 FGAKYHRPD
-374 LKFDSEVS
+374 LEFAPEVK
-382 ARFADYE
+382 ARFADYS
-389 WPGNIRELKNC
+389 WPGNIRELRNC
-400 IERAVILAREPVI
+400 VERAVILARGSVI
-413 GLDLLPEP
+413 GLDMLPES
-421 LQRESDSPTKAGIS
+421 LQRKPPLPEVSGIS
-435 VGLSLADV
+435 VGLSLV
-443 EREMIRQTLEH
+443 EVEKEMIRQTLEH
-454 TGGHRRRTAEILGI
+454 TGGHRKRTAQILGI

>member
-1 MVEKLMSPVG
+1 
-11 WVRAPFL
+11 
-18 ALCCPFSQVSNKIM
+18 M
-32 EMRNP
+32 EIGSP

-47 IRRGLAEALDDQ
+47 IRQGLAEALDDQ
-59 GYVIEQAASGE
+59 GYIIEQAASGE

-98 LKEINKEWPQTEV
+98 LRQINKEWPQTEV

-116 HGTIQTAVRALKE
+116 HGTIETAVRALKE

-162 RLREQLRAEQE
+162 RLREKLRAEQE

-215 QAIHQKSGRGQESFI
+215 QALHQKSGRGQEPFI

-248 HEKGAF
+248 HERGAF

-268 NRGTLFLDEIAEMD
+268 NCGTLFLDEIAEMD

-295 GRFRRVGGTR
+295 GRFRRIGGTR
-305 EVAVDVR
+305 EVEVDVR

-319 SLEEQVGEG
+319 SLQDQVGEG

-365 FSAKYHRSD
+365 FLAKYHRSD

-413 GLDLLPEP
+413 GMDLLPER
-421 LQRESDSPTKAGIS
+421 LLRESDLPTRAGIS
-435 VGLSLADV
+435 VGLSLADM